1 MIMEYTVK
9 IFPDPEGDGDY
20 IAEVEE
26 LKGCSAFGETPEVAL
41 KEIETAMELWIEA
54 AKKHGKP
61 IPAPKAGRLQ
71 EPKKRFNVMFPESLL
86 KNVDEYRGRHG
97 MKRSELL
104 AVAAEKFILSSEQY
118 DAEIRGK

>member
-1 MIMEYTVK
+1 MEYTVK

-26 LKGCSAFGETPEVAL
+26 LKGCSAFGESPEEAL
-41 KEIETAMELWIEA
+41 KEIDTAMELWIET

-61 IPAPKAGRLQ
+61 IPKPKSKKVN

-86 KNVDEYRGRHG
+86 HDVDEYRGKHG

-104 AVAAEKFILSSEQY
+104 AAAAEEFISS
-118 DAEIRGK
+118 AH

>member
-1 MIMEYTVK
+1 MEYTVK

-20 IAEVEE
+20 IAEIEE
-26 LKGCSAFGETPEVAL
+26 LKGCSAFGDTPEEAL
-41 KEIETAMELWIEA
+41 KEIETAMNLWIEA

-61 IPAPKAGRLQ
+61 IPKPKNRKVN

-86 KNVDEYRGRHG
+86 YEVDEYRGKHG

-104 AVAAEKFILSSEQY
+104 AAAAEKFISS
-118 DAEIRGK
+118 AH

>member
-1 MIMEYTVK
+1 MEYTVK

-20 IAEVEE
+20 IAEIEE
-26 LKGCSAFGETPEVAL
+26 LKGCSAFGETPEQAL
-41 KEIETAMELWIEA
+41 KEVKIAMKLWIET

-61 IPAPKAGRLQ
+61 IPRPKGKRVN

-86 KNVDEYRGRHG
+86 QNVDEFRGKHG

-104 AVAAEKFILSSEQY
+104 AVAAEKFISSGY
-118 DAEIRGK
+118 